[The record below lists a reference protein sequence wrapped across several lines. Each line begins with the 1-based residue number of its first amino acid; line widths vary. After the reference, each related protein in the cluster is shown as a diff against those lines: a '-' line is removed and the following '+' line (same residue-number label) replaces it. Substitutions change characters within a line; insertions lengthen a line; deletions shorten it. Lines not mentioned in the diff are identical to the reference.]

1 MAGSEGKSD
10 LKSAD
15 DQQNYA
21 VGNSD
26 PKNMQ
31 ELTEYV
37 SLMLLLHLSSNVLAA
52 KDPSRNSCYSV

>member
-10 LKSAD
+10 LKNAD

-37 SLMLLLHLSSNVLAA
+37 SWCFVSS
-52 KDPSRNSCYSV
+52 PSQ